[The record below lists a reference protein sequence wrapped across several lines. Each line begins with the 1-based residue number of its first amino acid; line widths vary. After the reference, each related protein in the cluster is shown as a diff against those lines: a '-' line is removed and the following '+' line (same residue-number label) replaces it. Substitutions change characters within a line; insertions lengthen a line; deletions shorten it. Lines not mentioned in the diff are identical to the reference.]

1 MKGTGA
7 IFEKTLSTGY
17 NNKGQAS
24 TMAGSTGGMGDAS
37 KIPDMTANE
46 KLANE
51 ATLRGEIHSMEVSCS
66 STAGKSQENGS
77 GDTQGQAREYHLE
90 TGGQESHAQELR
102 WLEEG

>member
-1 MKGTGA
+1 MKGSGA

-24 TMAGSTGGMGDAS
+24 TMASTTGGPADAS

-51 ATLRGEIHSMEVSCS
+51 ATLRGEIHSMEVAK
-66 STAGKSQENGS
+66 T
-77 GDTQGQAREYHLE
+77 
-90 TGGQESHAQELR
+90 
-102 WLEEG
+102 